1 MLNQCK
7 VFSLF
12 SSNNIKLSWSS
23 LYFCVYTSFL
33 KMASDSK
40 ILLSKIHSSHTEIFF
55 DPVGFWHNRHR
66 LPFPLSVIRTS
77 IVLLSVV
84 FIPQHVYNILRIVY
98 NSHEEVFFIILLVF
112 CVYIVSAVLNNEQ
125 RIRML
130 ELMTRQLSSIYT
142 MESSYTCIVYLTCY

>member
-33 KMASDSK
+33 KMTSDSK

-84 FIPQHVYNILRIVY
+84 FIPQHVYNILRIAY
-98 NSHEEVFFIILLVF
+98 NNHEGVFFIILQYFHICITSVIEVANSKYMHTSELG
-112 CVYIVSAVLNNEQ
+112 
-125 RIRML
+125 IRGKL
-130 ELMTRQLSSIYT
+130 
-142 MESSYTCIVYLTCY
+142 LTQFYKMRTQ